1 MAKNKNH
8 HLYKRGDVWY
18 FQKKVHGKW
27 IKKALCEKVTEA
39 RNLRDEYLKDI
50 LVYGDIQRNEN
61 KDPGEDGLLFGELAQ
76 KWSKI
81 KSTQIK
87 ASTMRDYRSSV
98 NLYILPRFGNQPI
111 KDITYLD
118 VEEFKSELDCTS
130 KRINNILVPMRS
142 VFSMAFKSGI
152 IENNIMLLVDNLR
165 TDEPSINPLTIGEVK
180 LVIENVHPHFKNFF
194 ITAFF
199 TGLRFGEM
207 AGLKWKNVDLERG
220 IIHICETLVYGV
232 EGRPKTKKSN
242 RDIDLLLP
250 VIEALED
257 QKRLTYGKSKYVF
270 LDMSGKPSKPDHVR
284 EVIWKPAL
292 KKAGVEYRPMM
303 QTRHTFATMMIDA
316 GEDIGW
322 VQKMLGHGSLQ
333 MIYTK
338 YYSWIKKN
346 TRNDGAEFMK
356 NLYGHTFEQK
366 DSPVRLM
373 KDGIEIFT
381 PNLPQPQK
389 KGLHPNDVIP

>member
-1 MAKNKNH
+1 MVKNKNH
-8 HLYKRGDVWY
+8 HLRKIKDIWY
-18 FQKKVHGKW
+18 FESMVKGKRT
-27 IKKALCEKVTEA
+27 KKALSESVTEA
-39 RNLRDEYLKDI
+39 RSLRDQYLKEI
-50 LVYGDIQRNEN
+50 QLYGDIQRNE
-61 KDPGEDGLLFGELAQ
+61 DPSEDGPLFGELAQ
-76 KWSKI
+76 KWAKI
-81 KSTQIK
+81 KSKQIK

-98 NLYILPRFGNQPI
+98 NLYILPKFGNQPI
-111 KDITYLD
+111 KSITYLD

-165 TDEPSINPLTIGEVK
+165 TDEPSINPLTIEEVK
-180 LVIENVHPHFKNFF
+180 LVIENVHPHFKNSF

-199 TGLRFGEM
+199 AGLRFGEM
-207 AGLKWKNVDLERG
+207 AGLKWKNVYLERG

-232 EGRPKTKKSN
+232 EGRPKTKKST

-270 LDMSGKPSKPDHVR
+270 LDMSGKPLKPDHVR

-356 NLYGHTFEQK
+356 NLYGQTFEQK

-381 PNLPQPQK
+381 PNLHQPQK
-389 KGLHPNDVIP
+389 KGLHSNDVTP

>member
-8 HLYKRGDVWY
+8 HLRKIKDIWY
-18 FQKKVHGKW
+18 FESMVKGKR
-27 IKKALCEKVTEA
+27 IKKALSESVTEA
-39 RNLRDEYLKDI
+39 RSLRDQYLKEI
-50 LVYGDIQRNEN
+50 QLYGDIQRNE
-61 KDPGEDGLLFGELAQ
+61 DPSEDGPLFGELAQ
-76 KWSKI
+76 KWAKI
-81 KSTQIK
+81 KSKQIK

-98 NLYILPRFGNQPI
+98 NLYILPKFGNQPI
-111 KDITYLD
+111 KSITYLD

-165 TDEPSINPLTIGEVK
+165 TDEPSINPLTIEEVK

-207 AGLKWKNVDLERG
+207 AGLKWKNVYLERE

-232 EGRPKTKKSN
+232 EGRPKTKKST

-270 LDMSGKPSKPDHVR
+270 LDMSGKPLKPDHVR

-373 KDGIEIFT
+373 KEGIEIFT
-381 PNLPQPQK
+381 PNLHQPQK
-389 KGLHPNDVIP
+389 KGLHPNDVSP

>member
-8 HLYKRGDVWY
+8 HLRKIQDIWY
-18 FQKKVHGKW
+18 FESMVKGKRT
-27 IKKALCEKVTEA
+27 KKALSESVTEA
-39 RNLRDEYLKDI
+39 RSLRDQYLKEI
-50 LVYGDIQRNEN
+50 LIYGDIQRNE
-61 KDPGEDGLLFGELAQ
+61 DPSEDGPLFGELAQ
-76 KWSKI
+76 KWAKI

-98 NLYILPRFGNQPI
+98 NLYILPKFGNQPI
-111 KDITYLD
+111 KSITYLD
-118 VEEFKSELDCTS
+118 VEEFKSELNCTS

-165 TDEPSINPLTIGEVK
+165 TDEPSINPLTIEEVK
-180 LVIENVHPHFKNFF
+180 LVIENVHPHFKNSF

-199 TGLRFGEM
+199 AGLRFGEM
-207 AGLKWKNVDLERG
+207 AGLKWKNVYLERG

-232 EGRPKTKKSN
+232 EGRPKTKKST

-270 LDMSGKPSKPDHVR
+270 LDMSGKPLKPDHVR

-366 DSPVRLM
+366 DSSVQLM
-373 KDGIEIFT
+373 KEGIEIFT
-381 PNLPQPQK
+381 PNLHQPQK
-389 KGLHPNDVIP
+389 KGLHPNDVNP